1 MIKENYNQHVNSKI
15 TFTEVN
21 YMNYLI
27 VVDMQNDFVT
37 GALGTKEAEK
47 IVPNVK
53 EKIRKFNGEIIFTRD
68 THQKNYLDTQEGKLL
83 PVPHCIEGT
92 EGFEIVPE
100 LDTTGC
106 KIINKPT
113 FGSKELGEYLTLENR
128 KEKIESITLVGLCT
142 DICII
147 SNAMLIKAFLPEV
160 PITVDSSCC
169 AGVAPESHQ
178 RALESMKACQIQ
190 VI

>member
-1 MIKENYNQHVNSKI
+1 
-15 TFTEVN
+15 
-21 YMNYLI
+21 MNYLI

-37 GALGTKEAEK
+37 GALGTEEAEK
-47 IVPNVK
+47 IVPSVK
-53 EKIRKFNGEIIFTRD
+53 EKIEKFNGEIIFTRD

-100 LDTTGC
+100 LDTAGY

-113 FGSKELGEYLTLENR
+113 FGSKELGEYLTLENK

-142 DICII
+142 DICVI

-169 AGVAPESHQ
+169 AGVTPESHQ
-178 RALESMKACQIQ
+178 RALESMKTCQIQ
-190 VI
+190 IM

>member
-1 MIKENYNQHVNSKI
+1 MIKENYNQHINSKI
-15 TFTEVN
+15 IFTEVN

-37 GALGTKEAEK
+37 GVLGTKEAEK

-53 EKIRKFNGEIIFTRD
+53 EKIKNFNGEIIFTRD

-100 LDTTGC
+100 LDTTSH

-142 DICII
+142 DICVI

-169 AGVAPESHQ
+169 AGVTPESHQ